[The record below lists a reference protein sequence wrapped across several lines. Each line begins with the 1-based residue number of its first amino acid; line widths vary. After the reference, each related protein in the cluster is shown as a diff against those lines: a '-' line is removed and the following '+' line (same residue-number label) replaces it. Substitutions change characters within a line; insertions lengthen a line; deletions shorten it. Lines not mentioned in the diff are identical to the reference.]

1 MTPLDLS
8 LPSLMMAVF
17 AGFASIAS
25 PCVLPVVPIIVTGT
39 QEDHKYRPLL
49 IVAGLSLSF
58 MAMGAITSIFG
69 GAIAGV
75 MPALEKVAGAL
86 VILFG
91 VLMLL
96 DINLFKR
103 LTLFNRIQTQKNG
116 CSSGKG
122 RWSGLILGCTLGLV
136 WIPCVGPMLS
146 GVLAMVASEGKLSS
160 GLILLAFYSLGFA
173 IPMLLV
179 GYASQSVR
187 QKIRMVNSHP
197 LAIRL
202 VSGGL
207 LIGFGVY
214 ILTTGMLS
222 IGMSS

>member
-8 LPSLMMAVF
+8 LTSLMMAVF

-39 QEDHKYRPLL
+39 EEDHKYRPLL
-49 IVAGLSLSF
+49 IVAGLSFSF
-58 MAMGAITSIFG
+58 MLMGAITSIFG
-69 GAIAGV
+69 GAVAGA
-75 MPALEKVAGAL
+75 MPILEKVAGAL
-86 VILFG
+86 VIVFG

-96 DINLFKR
+96 DINLFKK
-103 LTLFNRIQTQKNG
+103 LTLFNRVQTQ
-116 CSSGKG
+116 GKG
-122 RWSGLILGCTLGLV
+122 RWSGLVLGLTLGLV

-146 GVLAMVASEGKLSS
+146 GVLALVATEGKLSS

-173 IPMLLV
+173 IPMLLA

-214 ILTTGMLS
+214 ILTTGMLA
-222 IGMSS
+222 IGMST

>member
-1 MTPLDLS
+1 
-8 LPSLMMAVF
+8 MMAVF

-49 IVAGLSLSF
+49 IVAGLSFSF

-69 GAIAGV
+69 GAVAGA
-75 MPALEKVAGAL
+75 MPVLEKVAGIV
-86 VILFG
+86 VIIFG

-96 DINLFKR
+96 DINLFKK
-103 LTLFNRIQTQKNG
+103 LSLFNRVQTP
-116 CSSGKG
+116 SSG
-122 RWSGLILGCTLGLV
+122 RWSGLLLGLTLGLV

-146 GVLAMVASEGKLSS
+146 GVLALVASEGKLSS
-160 GLILLAFYSLGFA
+160 GLVLLAFYSLGFA
-173 IPMLLV
+173 IPMLLA

-187 QKIRMVNSHP
+187 QKIRMINSHP

-207 LIGFGVY
+207 LIGFGIY
-214 ILTTGMLS
+214 ILTTGMLA

>member
-8 LPSLMMAVF
+8 LTSLMMAVF

-39 QEDHKYRPLL
+39 QKDHKYRPLL
-49 IVAGLSLSF
+49 IVAGLSFSF

-69 GAIAGV
+69 GAVAGA
-75 MPALEKVAGAL
+75 MPVLEKVAGIV
-86 VILFG
+86 VIIFG

-96 DINLFKR
+96 DINLFKK
-103 LTLFNRIQTQKNG
+103 LSLFNRVQTP
-116 CSSGKG
+116 SSG
-122 RWSGLILGCTLGLV
+122 RWSGLLLGLTLGLV

-146 GVLAMVASEGKLSS
+146 GVLALVASEGKLSS
-160 GLILLAFYSLGFA
+160 GLVLLAFYSLGFA
-173 IPMLLV
+173 IPMLLA

-187 QKIRMVNSHP
+187 QKIRMINSHP

-207 LIGFGVY
+207 LIGFGIY
-214 ILTTGMLS
+214 ILTTGMLA